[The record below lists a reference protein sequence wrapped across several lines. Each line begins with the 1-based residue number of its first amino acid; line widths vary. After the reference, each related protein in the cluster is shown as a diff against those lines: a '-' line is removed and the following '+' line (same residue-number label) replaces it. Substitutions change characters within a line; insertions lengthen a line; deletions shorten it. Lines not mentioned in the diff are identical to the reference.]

1 MALIPKD
8 EKGMALILTITLIGL
23 IVVMVLQFS
32 KSIRTG
38 LHETTSFSDG
48 VKLGVIAKS
57 GFNCA
62 LAVLCADDND
72 SDSFH
77 DQWASLSQYSSESAS
92 LFDND
97 GRFQVEVTD
106 LAGKI
111 QINRL
116 INLTGEKK
124 GDYNQAQYDMLTML
138 LSNTPFNMEQNNIK
152 DILDA
157 IKDWIDEDNDT
168 YEFGAENSYYRT
180 LDHPYS
186 CRNAPIESLDE
197 LLLVK
202 GITPEL
208 FYGTNEAPGLSNY
221 LTTAMGDGRININ
234 TADPVVLGALSEDFD
249 NDMVEDMVTFR
260 NNEENLSSL
269 SNPKWY
275 KDATSRSEDF
285 IPQSLITTKSS
296 YFQIRSSGIKDSRSK
311 ETIGTIKRDGKN
323 LTVLSWKML

>member
-1 MALIPKD
+1 
-8 EKGMALILTITLIGL
+8 
-23 IVVMVLQFS
+23 
-32 KSIRTG
+32 
-38 LHETTSFSDG
+38 
-48 VKLGVIAKS
+48 
-57 GFNCA
+57 
-62 LAVLCADDND
+62 
-72 SDSFH
+72 
-77 DQWASLSQYSSESAS
+77 
-92 LFDND
+92 
-97 GRFQVEVTD
+97 VTD
-106 LAGKI
+106 QAGKI

-116 INLTGEKK
+116 INLTGENK
-124 GDYNQAQYDMLTML
+124 GDYNQAQYDMLTRL
-138 LSNTPFNMEQNNIK
+138 LSNAPFNMEQDNIK

-168 YEFGAENSYYRT
+168 YEFGAEDSYYRT

-186 CRNAPIESLDE
+186 CRNAPIKSLDE

-208 FYGTNEAPGLSNY
+208 FYGTGETPGLSNY
-221 LTTAMGDGRININ
+221 LTSAMGDGRININ
-234 TADPVVLGALSEDFD
+234 TADPVVLESLSDD
-249 NDMVEDMVTFR
+249 LDSAMVEDMVTFR

-275 KDATSRSEDF
+275 KDATGRSEDY

-296 YFQIRSSGIKDSRSK
+296 YFEIRSTGVKGSLNK